1 MRLARGVVLAV
12 LAALLWWPSTAL
24 AQTSPTEPEAQPGPD
39 AEPGATS
46 DASADRATCDDPP
59 AVFELL
65 CAGYD
70 LLKAQFVDDVSDEAL
85 AAAATKG
92 VLDAALAPREDGPAP
107 VCALPAG
114 EFEQAC
120 RAIDAVA
127 DTSAAVWAASLE
139 MFASLD
145 DAHTHLMSASEYER
159 LQSRLSG
166 AAPYSGIGLSLGLL
180 DGTVACHALSDTCRP
195 VVAEVFAD
203 SPAESAGL
211 MPDDIVVA
219 FDDYVPAGSGCG
231 LGGLG
236 RLAAGRLVTVQVIRD
251 GLEMTFEVEAALVHV
266 AAVHSRMVAS
276 NTGYLR
282 IASFGSGAAGAVERE
297 LKNLLDAGAET
308 LVIDLRGNPGGYL
321 DAVIAVA
328 SLFLEDDQVVIE
340 EVAKVQT
347 LRHLVTGHG
356 GLPEPAAL
364 PIAVV
369 VDGSSASASEV
380 LTLALRDHGLATVV
394 GTTTYGKNT
403 GQITSALESRD
414 GTLLGG
420 ARITVFRWLGPDGQG
435 ASGGIEPDVAL
446 DVSGCLHPLGL
457 TRQVAAAAAL
467 PGAVAADIEL
477 GTERFEAV
485 AALTRDGVLAGTG
498 CGPGLFCPGDPIS
511 RWQMAVWLVR
521 VLDGADPAA
530 VDASRFAD
538 VDPGQWWATHVERL
552 AELGITQG
560 CASEPAEFCPA
571 EAVTRAQMAT
581 FLNRAFMLDA
591 AASQGFTD
599 TGEGVHAAAI
609 DALYAEGV
617 SLGCSAEPLMF
628 CPADATSRGQMALF
642 LERAR
647 SLGADSGP

>member
-1 MRLARGVVLAV
+1 MRLARGVVWAV
-12 LAALLWWPSTAL
+12 LAALVWWPSVAV
-24 AQTSPTEPEAQPGPD
+24 AQTTPTDPEAQPGSD
-39 AEPGATS
+39 SGTGAGS
-46 DASADRATCDDPP
+46 DASADRATCDEAP
-59 AVFELL
+59 AVFALL
-65 CAGYD
+65 CASYD
-70 LLKAQFVDDVSDEAL
+70 LVMEQFVDDVSDEAL
-85 AAAATKG
+85 ASAATRG
-92 VLDAALAPREDGPAP
+92 VLDAELAPREELPAP
-107 VCALPAG
+107 VCVLPAPA
-114 EFEQAC
+114 FEQAC
-120 RAIDAVA
+120 QAIDAVA
-127 DTSAAVWAASLE
+127 DTSAAVWAASSE

-145 DAHTHLMSASEYER
+145 DAHTHLMSAREYEN
-159 LQSRLSG
+159 LQSRLNASS
-166 AAPYSGIGLSLGLL
+166 PYSGIGLSLGLL

-236 RLAAGRLVTVQVIRD
+236 GLAVGRLVVVQVIRD
-251 GLEMTFEVEAALVHV
+251 GVDMTFEVEAGLVHTS
-266 AAVHSRMVAS
+266 AVHSRMVAS
-276 NTGYLR
+276 STGYLR
-282 IASFGSGAAGAVERE
+282 LDSFGNGTAASVARE
-297 LKNLLDAGAET
+297 LRDLLDAGAET

-340 EVAKVQT
+340 EVSKVET
-347 LRHLVTGHG
+347 LRHLVSGHG
-356 GLPEPAAL
+356 GLPEPAVL

-403 GQITSALESRD
+403 GQVIRGVESSD

-420 ARITVFRWLGPDGQG
+420 ARITVFRWLGPDGQS
-435 ASGGIEPDVAL
+435 ASGGIVPDVAL
-446 DVSGCLHPLGL
+446 DVSGCWHPLGL
-457 TRQVAAAAAL
+457 TRQAASAAGL

-477 GTERFEAV
+477 GTEHFAAV
-485 AALTRDGVLAGTG
+485 AALTRDGVLAGVE
-498 CGPGLFCPGDPIS
+498 CAPGLFCPGDPTS

-521 VLDGADPAA
+521 MLDGTDPAA

-538 VDPGQWWATHVERL
+538 VDPSQWWATHVERL

-591 AASQGFTD
+591 ASSQGFTD
-599 TGEGVHAAAI
+599 TGEDVHAAAI
-609 DALYAEGV
+609 DALYASGV

-628 CPADATSRGQMALF
+628 CPADVTSRGQMALF
-642 LERAR
+642 LQRAR
-647 SLGADSGP
+647 SLSAESGS